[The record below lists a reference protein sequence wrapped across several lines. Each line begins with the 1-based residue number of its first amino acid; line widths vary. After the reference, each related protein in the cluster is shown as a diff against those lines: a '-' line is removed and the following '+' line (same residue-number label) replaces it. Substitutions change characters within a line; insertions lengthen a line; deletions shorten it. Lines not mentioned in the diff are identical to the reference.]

1 MSNHQLH
8 NSRPLIARTIR
19 RLSVPIVLAW
29 LAITVLMTVGVPSL
43 EQVERE
49 RAVSLTPSGAPSFEA
64 ADHMVRDF
72 KEANS
77 DTAVMVVL
85 EGQQPLGDAA
95 HKYYNRLIRQFEDD
109 QKHVQHIQNFWGDP
123 LTAGA
128 AQSADGKAA
137 YVQLD
142 LSGRLG
148 AAQANES
155 AEAIRDIVAR
165 TPPPPGVKAYVTG
178 AAAITSDMARS
189 GERTVLLVTLVSLA
203 VIFIMLLLVYRSLI
217 TVILLLLM
225 VWIELQ
231 VARGII
237 AFLGHHELIGL
248 STYVVN
254 LLVAIVI
261 AAGTDYAIFFTGRYQ
276 EARQAGEDRETATTP
291 LIEGSRASFW
301 LPG

>member
-8 NSRPLIARTIR
+8 NSRPFVAKTIR

-29 LAITVLMTVGVPSL
+29 LAITVIVSVGVPSL

-49 RAVSLTPSGAPSFEA
+49 RSVSLVPSEAPSFEG
-64 ADHMVRDF
+64 ADHMVKDF

-77 DTAVMVVL
+77 DTSVMVVL
-85 EGQQPLGDAA
+85 EGQQPLGDTA
-95 HKYYNRLIRQFEDD
+95 HRYYNDLIRQFENDP
-109 QKHVQHIQNFWGDP
+109 KHVQHIQNFWGDP

-142 LSGRLG
+142 LAGHLG
-148 AAQANES
+148 AAVANES

-165 TPPPPGVKAYVTG
+165 TPAPPGVHAYVTG
-178 AAAITSDMARS
+178 AAAIASDMGRS
-189 GERTVLLVTLVSLA
+189 GGSTVLLVTVVSLA
-203 VIFIMLLLVYRSLI
+203 AIFIMLLLVYRSI
-217 TVILLLLM
+217 TTVILLLLM

-231 VARGII
+231 VARGIV
-237 AFLGHHELIGL
+237 AFLGYHQIVGL

-261 AAGTDYAIFFTGRYQ
+261 AAGT
-276 EARQAGEDRETATTP
+276 
-291 LIEGSRASFW
+291 
-301 LPG
+301 